1 MPPLELDYAL
11 KYAPAGEA
19 ITRNRYCLAGRTPS
33 PGSVAK
39 TNGRRYSASSPPA
52 LGTQALSTA
61 MSWQRDP
68 TKRSSGSSGIASRR
82 ADDRILAALASARN
96 ETMEPSAQR

>member
-33 PGSVAK
+33 PDSVAK
-39 TNGRRYSASSPPA
+39 TNGRRYNASSPPA
-52 LGTQALSTA
+52 PGAHALSTTT
-61 MSWQRDP
+61 SWRRDSMNI
-68 TKRSSGSSGIASRR
+68 SSGSSGIASRR
-82 ADDRILAALASARN
+82 ADERILAALASARN
-96 ETMEPSAQR
+96 DTIEPSAQR